1 MKLENIISHTEFQ
14 RNNKKFNDLLEKDD
28 VVVVKNNKPS
38 FVAVKAENYK
48 KYKDVVKVI
57 SDYKY
62 KLSEIIIKIQHSKK
76 SLERDG
82 VTHIYIFGSYAR
94 GEETINSDLDILFDT
109 EKEGF
114 DGFLAADRIM
124 KLLPNIKVNTQ
135 LAKYAKQSFIDSI
148 RDKWIKVF

>member
-14 RNNKKFNDLLEKDD
+14 RNNKKFNELLEKDD

-76 SLERDG
+76 LLERDG

-135 LAKYAKQSFIDSI
+135 LAKYSKQSFIDSI